1 LTAPA
6 VPAALP
12 EGRRFAVNCVVMLP
26 TVMHS
31 VDITIAAVAL
41 PSMQGALS
49 ATQDQISWIL
59 TSYVVAVA
67 IVTPATGW
75 LAARLGRRRLFLAS
89 VFGFTVVSVL
99 CGLASSLD
107 EILVYRFLQGAFG
120 AGLIPLSQAV
130 ILDTYPRDEHGR
142 AMAIWGI
149 GVMVGPIIGPTLGA
163 YLTEYISWHWV
174 FFINLPIGAAAL
186 IGIAALVPETN
197 RDLGRAF
204 DAFGFLALAGALAC
218 LQLVMDRGERLDWF
232 ANQFI
237 IAGCVAA
244 AIGFYWYIVHSAT
257 AERPFLTP
265 AMFRDRNF
273 LGGLVLGFGAH
284 VGLYAT
290 VALMPPLLQNVL
302 NYPVLTSGFLFI
314 PRAIGTLAGM
324 FIVSRLA
331 KKADSRALMLT
342 GFAIASYGLW
352 EMTRFTLDVSEAAI
366 VWSGFVLGLGLGLVF
381 VPASTITFSTL
392 PKTMRTEGAGVY
404 AVVRSLGASLGISVF
419 VTILVRDIQI
429 QRSSMVPAVNPFN
442 PMLSESA
449 QLGGTELSRLSSTID
464 RQAEMNAYVNDFWW
478 IMLAT
483 LAIMPL
489 VALVR
494 PPKKDGGKS

>member
-1 LTAPA
+1 MTAATGAPA
-6 VPAALP
+6 VP

-41 PSMQGALS
+41 PSIQGALS

-89 VFGFTVVSVL
+89 VSGFTTVSVF

-107 EILVYRFLQGAFG
+107 EILLYRFLQGAFG

-130 ILDTYPRDEHGR
+130 ILDTYPREDHSR
-142 AMAIWGI
+142 AMAIWGV
-149 GVMVGPIIGPTLGA
+149 GVMAGPIIGPTLGA
-163 YLTEYISWHWV
+163 YLTEYLGWHWV
-174 FFINLPIGAAAL
+174 FFINLPIGVAAFL
-186 IGIAALVPETN
+186 GIWALVPETE

-204 DAFGFLALAGALAC
+204 DVFGFLALAGALGC

-232 ANQFI
+232 ADPTI
-237 IAGCVAA
+237 VGGCVAA
-244 AIGFYWYIVHSAT
+244 AIAFYWFVVHSAT
-257 AERPFLTP
+257 VERPFLSP
-265 AMFRDRNF
+265 AMFRNRNF
-273 LGGLVLGFGAH
+273 VGGLVLGFGAH
-284 VGLYAT
+284 VSLYAT

-314 PRAIGTLAGM
+314 PRAVGTLVGM
-324 FIVSRLA
+324 FVVSRVP
-331 KKADSRALMLT
+331 KTTDPRALMLL
-342 GFAIASYGLW
+342 GLLLAAYGLW
-352 EMTRFTLDVSEAAI
+352 EMTYFTLDVSESAI

-392 PKTMRTEGAGVY
+392 PKALRTEGTGVY

-419 VTILVRDIQI
+419 VTLLVRDIQV
-429 QRSSMVPAVNPFN
+429 QRASMVEAVSPFN
-442 PMLSESA
+442 PFLSESW
-449 QLGGTELSRLSSTID
+449 QQGGAGLSRLSGAID
-464 RQAEMNAYVNDFWW
+464 RQAEMTAYVNDFFW
-478 IMLAT
+478 IMIAT
-483 LAIMPL
+483 LAVIPL

-494 PPKKDGGKS
+494 PPKPGTDPR